1 LATEQLRGLVS
12 FFGQGQCN
20 VCHIA
25 PLFQDDAVSAIGVPA
40 AKDKSAALDADP
52 GFGAVLRRPDGIGKF
67 KTPGL
72 RNVTQTAPY
81 MHNGVFDTLEEVI
94 DFYNEGGGVG
104 RGLQVNGQDFRVT
117 KLELTEQQKRDL
129 VAFLKALDDLT
140 PPPAVPRAVPSGL
153 PVAGTTEA
161 ASKLTRRVK

>member
-1 LATEQLRGLVS
+1 LTTEQLRGLVS

-20 VCHIA
+20 ACHIA
-25 PLFQDDAVSAIGVPA
+25 PLFQDDAVAALGVPA
-40 AKDKSAALDADP
+40 TKDKNAPLDADP

-72 RNVTQTAPY
+72 RNVAQTAPY

-94 DFYNEGGGVG
+94 DFYNEGGGAG

-117 KLELTEQQKRDL
+117 KLELTDQQKRDL
-129 VAFLKALDDLT
+129 VAFLKSLDDLT
-140 PPPAVPRAVPSGL
+140 SPPAVPPSVPSGL
-153 PVAGTTEA
+153 PVAGVPDD
-161 ASKLTRRVK
+161 KLTRR